1 MIYNK
6 PIFSS
11 NTSTIKRID
20 FTVLGNKEILNLSAL
35 DKNTIGITTSELH
48 ENDEPTENGL
58 LDKKMGTTEW
68 TSICATCD
76 FHMNFCNGHFGHM
89 KLSNVTYHFGFYDHV
104 ITILNCICTK
114 CSSLLWYKHEEEINE
129 IVKNKKGKDRLRTIK
144 ELVKNVSNC
153 QICNNPVA
161 KVKSNIDKKLATIG
175 VTFEYKGNSENKL
188 LDEHKTSTEI
198 YNILKNIRDTDVK
211 IMGLTCRPE
220 DLLHINFPVPP
231 VQVRPSVRADWGV
244 SSTKED
250 QLTGKLIAIYKANV
264 KTMQYKEKENE
275 LNARYT
281 PDHINWLQYNITT
294 YFNNDTLQLPQSEQ
308 RGVITSS
315 LVTRYKGKDGRIRGN
330 LMGKR
335 VNQSARTVITPDP
348 ILSINEVGIP
358 LSIAKNL
365 TFPETVTAYNIDILR
380 KYVQNGHDVYPGA
393 NNVIKFV
400 NGRYKEIN
408 LRNKTVDLEL
418 GDVVERHL
426 LDGDIGL
433 LNRQPTLWRLGTLA
447 HYIKV
452 YDIPDL
458 NTIRIN
464 PDVCKG
470 YGADFDGDEMNF
482 FTSQS
487 VQTQIELEYVTDVKY
502 HIISPKTSF
511 PIICVVYD
519 ALIGIYN
526 LTKYVKDMDKYNTM
540 NLLTNVNINLN
551 KISSGNEIYSSIIP
565 DNINLNSNI
574 LKLKN
579 GKIIDGYIDGTLI
592 NPGDEKNSLI
602 QIIHEDRGA
611 EVTRKFIDNSTNI
624 GINFNMY
631 YGFTVSIMDY
641 YIDKKIFLTNKQLF
655 ETKKMEI
662 LYEITDFE
670 NNPNSQELEHFESR
684 MKYKLDAPLTK
695 IVASY
700 IIENHNEKNNAM
712 LMLKSKSKG
721 KPSLICQMSGF
732 VGQQDYEGKRML
744 KNYNNRGAP
753 YFFQNDDSAK
763 ARGFIQSSFV
773 SGMTLSELIYQT
785 ITSREALITQ
795 AVKTADTG
803 YLQRKLVKSAEDFII
818 KYDGTVRN
826 ALDKIQQYTY
836 GESGTNSCKVS
847 FHKITFLKM
856 SDTEINKNYK
866 FTKEELKSVDFSEND
881 NNKYYNMMIDIR
893 QKLREIYK
901 KSTLDF
907 RNLNNEFVSPIN
919 INRIIEN
926 HKNMSFNDSIVEP
939 YYILDKIEYILKN
952 NITRIIPMTIDEME
966 DKNSNKNKDD
976 VIIKTLF
983 RYILL
988 DVISPKKCII
998 EYKFTKNQFDELIKK
1013 IIFEYNNTIA
1023 DIGEMVGI
1031 LAAQC
1036 LSEPATQ
1043 MTISKFHS
1051 AGTAGAGTSGVSRL
1065 REIYAVSVNIKE
1077 PLMHIYFEDK
1087 YKRNKNYANKIAAYI
1102 KYTTI
1107 KEIRNNITIIYD
1119 ANTNIKTNEMII
1131 NDNISENIFN
1141 SNQNTKTSCANKI
1154 DNLPF
1159 LIRIEFNKESL
1170 FAKEIT
1176 LLDIKSQLC
1185 YEWDNRFRDTK
1196 NIKKDRKKKI
1206 FEKIIQMALLS
1217 NNDNDDIPIIHI
1229 RFSVLD
1235 YDSSV
1240 LIEFMNSYIDEFKIK
1255 GIVDINGIVT
1265 DKAQHIKTINYDKDN
1280 GIIDDYEY
1288 FIQTRGINIQDIRN
1302 IQGID
1307 LNKTFFND
1315 INKINETFGIEA
1327 CRTMIIRELINTYKD
1342 NDVNVNYSHFTIYGD
1357 LMTNLGSM
1365 TSLDRFGL
1373 NKLDSDPL
1381 SRASFEKPIE
1391 ILLAAGVFG
1400 ESDYMKSVSSR
1411 IIAGLCIKGGT
1422 NLVDVLLDKEMV
1434 ENSEYVYNDIEQ
1446 KYNKSFNEIT
1456 EQGNNEINEDV
1467 FIPDF

>member
-1 MIYNK
+1 MICNK

-11 NTSTIKRID
+11 NTKTIKELR

-35 DKNTIGITTSELH
+35 DKNTVGITTSELH

-58 LDKKMGTTEW
+58 LDKKMGTTDW

-76 FHMNFCNGHFGHM
+76 FHMNYCNGHFGHM
-89 KLSNVTYHFGFYDHV
+89 KLANPTYHFGFYDNV
-104 ITILNCICTK
+104 ISILNCICTK
-114 CSSLLWYKHEEEINE
+114 CSSLLWFKHEEDINE
-129 IVKNKKGKDRLRTIK
+129 IVKNKKGKERLKTIK

-153 QICNNPVA
+153 QVCNNPVA
-161 KVKSNIDKKLATIG
+161 KVKANIDKKSATIG
-175 VTFEYKGNSENKL
+175 VIFEYKGNSEKKL
-188 LDEHKTSTEI
+188 LNEDKTSTEI
-198 YNILKNIRDTDVK
+198 YNILKNIRDTDSK
-211 IMGLTCRPE
+211 ILGLTCRPE
-220 DLLHINFPVPP
+220 DLLHTIFPVPP
-231 VQVRPSVRADWGV
+231 VPVRPSVRADWGV

-250 QLTGKLIAIYKANV
+250 QLTGKLIAIHKANI
-264 KTMQYKEKENE
+264 KTIQYKDKENE
-275 LNARYT
+275 INAKYT

-315 LVTRYKGKDGRIRGN
+315 LATRFKGKEGRIRGN

-358 LSIAKNL
+358 LMIAKNL
-365 TFPETVTAYNIDILR
+365 TFPEIVTPYNIDTLR

-393 NNVIKFV
+393 NNVIQFK

-408 LRNKTVDLEL
+408 LRNKMVDIEL
-418 GDVVERHL
+418 GDIVERHL

-452 YDIPDL
+452 YDIAGL

-464 PDVCKG
+464 PNVCKG
-470 YGADFDGDEMNF
+470 YAADFDGDEMNF
-482 FTSQS
+482 FTAQS
-487 VQTQIELEYVTDVKY
+487 IQTQIELEYITDVKY
-502 HIISPKTSF
+502 HIISPKTSL
-511 PIICVVYD
+511 PIVGVVYD
-519 ALIGIYN
+519 GLIGIYN
-526 LTKYVKDMDKYNTM
+526 LTKYIENMDKYNVM
-540 NLLTNVNINLN
+540 NLLTNVNSNLN
-551 KISSGNEIYSSIIP
+551 KKSSGNEIYSAIIP
-565 DNINLNSNI
+565 NNINVNSDNF
-574 LKLKN
+574 KLKN
-579 GKIIDGYIDGTLI
+579 GKIIQGFIDGSLI
-592 NPGDEKNSLI
+592 NPVSDQNSLI
-602 QIIHEDRGA
+602 QIIHEDHGA
-611 EVTRKFIDNSTNI
+611 EITRKFIDNSTNI

-631 YGFTVSIMDY
+631 YGFTVTLMDY
-641 YIDKKIFLTNKQLF
+641 YVTKDIFLSNKQLF

-670 NNPNSQELEHFESR
+670 NNPNIYEPDIFEN
-684 MKYKLDAPLTK
+684 KIKNKLDAQLTK
-695 IVASY
+695 IVGNY
-700 IIENHNEKNNAM
+700 IISNLDDKNNAL

-732 VGQQDYEGKRML
+732 VGQQDYEGKRMP
-744 KNYNNRGAP
+744 KNYNNRCSP

-763 ARGFIQSSFV
+763 ARGFIESSFV
-773 SGMTLSELIYQT
+773 IGMSLSELIYQT
-785 ITSREALITQ
+785 TTSREALITQ

-803 YLQRKLVKSAEDFII
+803 YLQRKLIKSAEDFIV
-818 KYDGTVRN
+818 KYDGSVRN
-826 ALDKIQQYTY
+826 ALDKIQQYVY

-847 FHKITFLKM
+847 SHKIKFLKM
-856 SDTEINKNYK
+856 SDTEIKNNYK
-866 FTKEELKSVDFSEND
+866 FTKDELKNIEFSNED
-881 NNKYYNMMIDIR
+881 NEKYYMMMLNIR
-893 QKLREIYK
+893 NKLRKIYI
-901 KSTLDF
+901 KSTLDHLT
-907 RNLNNEFVSPIN
+907 LNNEFVSPIN
-919 INRIIEN
+919 LNRIIEN
-926 HKNMSFNDSIVEP
+926 YKNMSFNDKLVEP
-939 YYILDKIEYILKN
+939 YYIIDKIEYILKN
-952 NITRIIPMTIDEME
+952 NVTRLIPMTEEEML
-966 DKNSNKNKDD
+966 DKKSNKHKDD
-976 VIIKTLF
+976 IITKTLF

-988 DVISPKKCII
+988 DELSPKNCII
-998 EYKFTKNQFDELIKK
+998 NYKFTTNQFDELVSK
-1013 IIFEYNNTIA
+1013 IIFEYNNTII

-1031 LAAQC
+1031 LSAQC

-1051 AGTAGAGTSGVSRL
+1051 AGSAGAGTSGVSRL

-1087 YKRNKNYANKIAAYI
+1087 YKRNKTYVNKISAYI
-1102 KYTTI
+1102 KHTII

-1119 ANTNIKTNEMII
+1119 AITNVKNNEMMLK
-1131 NDNISENIFN
+1131 DNISDNIFN
-1141 SNQNTKTSCANKI
+1141 SGQNTKTSCTNKI

-1170 FAKEIT
+1170 LSKEIT

-1196 NIKKDRKKKI
+1196 NIKKDKKKKI
-1206 FEKIIQMALLS
+1206 FEKIIQMAILS
-1217 NNDNDDIPIIHI
+1217 NNDNDNIPIIHI

-1255 GIVDINGIVT
+1255 GITGIDSIVN
-1265 DKAQHIKTINYDKDN
+1265 DKAQHIKTINYNKDN
-1280 GIIDDYEY
+1280 GVVEDFEY
-1288 FIQTRGINIQDIRN
+1288 FIQTRGTNIQEIRN

-1315 INKINETFGIEA
+1315 INKIYETFGIEA
-1327 CRTMIIRELINTYKD
+1327 CRTMIIRELINTYRD
-1342 NDVNVNYSHFTIYGD
+1342 NDININYSHFTIYGD

-1373 NKLDSDPL
+1373 NKLDNDPL
-1381 SRASFEKPIE
+1381 SRASFEKPID
-1391 ILLAAGVFG
+1391 ILLAAGLFG
-1400 ESDYMKSVSSR
+1400 ETDYMKSVSSR
-1411 IIAGLCIKGGT
+1411 IIAGMCIKGGT
-1422 NLVDVLLDKEMV
+1422 NLVDVVLDKEQI
-1434 ENSEYVYNDIEQ
+1434 ENSEYIYNEEGQ
-1446 KYNKSFNEIT
+1446 KYNKTFNEISG
-1456 EQGNNEINEDV
+1456 QGENELNEDV
-1467 FIPDF
+1467 FIPSF